1 MKGDERYLTLTPVKA
16 IRAYCMECCDG
27 QYSEI
32 KRCPKDGEQSAL
44 CPLYRYRL
52 GHRPKNE
59 QNYGDSEGV
68 SESDDESGVVS
79 PPGETDEEYGVSE
92 GGTEE

>member
-1 MKGDERYLTLTPVKA
+1 MRGNEKYLTLTPVKA

-44 CPLYRYRL
+44 CPLWRYRL
-52 GHRPKNE
+52 GHRPKND
-59 QNYGDSEGV
+59 QNYGDSDGDFD
-68 SESDDESGVVS
+68 SDDES
-79 PPGETDEEYGVSE
+79 EEIAPTEESDGNIVVSE
-92 GGTEE
+92 GDIA

>member
-1 MKGDERYLTLTPVKA
+1 MKGDEKYLTLTPVKA

-52 GHRPKNE
+52 GHRPKND
-59 QNYGDSEGV
+59 QNYGDSLGDFD
-68 SESDDESGVVS
+68 SDDEDGVVS
-79 PPGETDEEYGVSE
+79 PSEESDEKQGVYR
-92 GGTEE
+92 GGIT